1 MKEKMGNVN
10 KKKCQEIK
18 LYIQGLDGLNYET
31 EWYII
36 FQKGILLFFWIKRKK
51 KKEKRILLV
60 TFLPQKKELNI
71 FILVFQKKE
80 KEKIGMCGD

>member
-1 MKEKMGNVN
+1 MEGPSLNGLININDIEMKEKMGNVN

-51 KKEKRILLV
+51 KKEYYWSHSYLKRR
-60 TFLPQKKELNI
+60 N
-71 FILVFQKKE
+71 
-80 KEKIGMCGD
+80 